1 MALLQRF
8 SSPQYGVLAFL
19 AAFALSAL
27 LFSGT
32 AARAVVATDTGPD
45 RALIVL
51 ADPTDMTQCKN
62 RGWKLHGF
70 KSQGQCFQFTNTGI
84 DARIVLQQ

>member
-1 MALLQRF
+1 MAILQRF

-19 AAFALSAL
+19 VAFAISAL

-32 AARAVVATDTGPD
+32 AVRAVVATDTGPD

-51 ADPTDMTQCKN
+51 TDPTDMTQCKSG
-62 RGWKLHGF
+62 GWRAHRF
-70 KSQGQCFQFTNTGI
+70 TSQGQCFQFVNTGI
-84 DARIVLQQ
+84 DARVAVGQ